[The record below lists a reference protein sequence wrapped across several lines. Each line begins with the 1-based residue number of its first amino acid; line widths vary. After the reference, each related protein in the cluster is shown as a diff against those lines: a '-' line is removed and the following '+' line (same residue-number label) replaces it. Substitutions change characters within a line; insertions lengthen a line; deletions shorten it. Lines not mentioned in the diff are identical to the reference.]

1 MSGDS
6 RRKRAAS
13 EPVEVLV
20 ASDDETHALSSARP
34 LATTLGSLFVFGRGI
49 AGLFWIGAFL
59 LAWPALADEEH
70 VAADER
76 PFVFWLVLSIGVL
89 AALTSLVFA
98 WSIWRGSNLAR
109 VLVMCGVTL
118 STITAASSY
127 FANGE
132 QITIQTT
139 LLTVSLDIL
148 VLLALSS
155 RDARAWARQPRS
167 ASARRTNVKR
177 SRKA

>member
-76 PFVFWLVLSIGVL
+76 GGESSSNHLG
-89 AALTSLVFA
+89 ASLVS
-98 WSIWRGSNLAR
+98 W
-109 VLVMCGVTL
+109 GVGV
-118 STITAASSY
+118 I
-127 FANGE
+127 G
-132 QITIQTT
+132 TT
-139 LLTVSLDIL
+139 LRCCTARGTGGALASLC
-148 VLLALSS
+148 AH
-155 RDARAWARQPRS
+155 
-167 ASARRTNVKR
+167 
-177 SRKA
+177 

>member
-6 RRKRAAS
+6 QRKRAAN
-13 EPVEVLV
+13 EPVELLV
-20 ASDDETHALSSARP
+20 TRDDESRSASSTRP
-34 LATTLGSLFVFGRGI
+34 LSITLGALFVFGRGI
-49 AGLFWIGAFL
+49 AGLVWIGAFL
-59 LAWPALADEEH
+59 LAWPEIAAEAH
-70 VAADER
+70 VTADER
-76 PFVFWLVLSIGVL
+76 PVVFWLVLGIGVL

-155 RDARAWARQPRS
+155 RDARAWARQPQ
-167 ASARRTNVKR
+167 
-177 SRKA
+177 RKGERHSQEA

>member
-1 MSGDS
+1 MSAGS
-6 RRKRAAS
+6 HRKRAAN

-20 ASDDETHALSSARP
+20 ARDAEFPAESRARP
-34 LATTLGSLFVFGRGI
+34 LSTTLGAFFVFGRGI

-98 WSIWRGSNLAR
+98 WAIWRGSNLAR

-155 RDARAWARQPRS
+155 RDARAWARQPRR
-167 ASARRTNVKR
+167 ASARR
-177 SRKA
+177 A

>member
-1 MSGDS
+1 MSRGS
-6 RRKRAAS
+6 SRKRAAS

-20 ASDDETHALSSARP
+20 AREADEREATGERP
-34 LATTLGSLFVFGRGI
+34 LSVTLGALFVFGRGL
-49 AGLFWIGAFL
+49 AGLVWIGAFL

-70 VAADER
+70 VSADER
-76 PFVFWLVLSIGVL
+76 PFVFWLVLSLGVI
-89 AALTSLVFA
+89 AALTSLAFA

-118 STITAASSY
+118 STITAATSY

-139 LLTVSLDIL
+139 LLTVALDIL

-155 RDARAWARQPRS
+155 RDARAWARRPRS
-167 ASARRTNVKR
+167 KR
-177 SRKA
+177 GG

>member
-1 MSGDS
+1 MSVGS
-6 RRKRAAS
+6 RRKRAAN

-20 ASDDETHALSSARP
+20 ARDIESQPTTHARP
-34 LATTLGSLFVFGRGI
+34 HSITLGALFVFGRGI

-59 LAWPALADEEH
+59 LAWPSIADEEKIT
-70 VAADER
+70 ADER
-76 PFVFWLVLSIGVL
+76 PFVFWLVLIIGAI

-109 VLVMCGVTL
+109 VIVMCGVTL
-118 STITAASSY
+118 STITAATSY

-155 RDARAWARQPRS
+155 RDARSWARRPRTKLR
-167 ASARRTNVKR
+167 A
-177 SRKA
+177 

>member
-20 ASDDETHALSSARP
+20 TRDDESRSASSPRP
-34 LATTLGSLFVFGRGI
+34 LSTTLGALFVFGRGI
-49 AGLFWIGAFL
+49 SGLVWIGAFL
-59 LAWPALADEEH
+59 LAWPEIAAEAH
-70 VAADER
+70 VTAEER
-76 PFVFWLVLSIGVL
+76 PIVFWLVLSIGVL
-89 AALTSLVFA
+89 AALSSLVFA

-139 LLTVSLDIL
+139 LLTVSFDIL

-155 RDARAWARQPRS
+155 RDARAWARQPWR
-167 ASARRTNVKR
+167 ASARRTNMKG
-177 SRKA
+177 SRMA

>member
-1 MSGDS
+1 MSIDFPQGFRFGS
-6 RRKRAAS
+6 ATAAYQI
-13 EPVEVLV
+13 EGAV
-20 ASDDETHALSSARP
+20 AE
-34 LATTLGSLFVFGRGI
+34 GGRE
-49 AGLFWIGAFL
+49 
-59 LAWPALADEEH
+59 D
-70 VAADER
+70 
-76 PFVFWLVLSIGVL
+76 
-89 AALTSLVFA
+89 
-98 WSIWRGSNLAR
+98 SIWDVYCRVPGAIVNGEDGNLAR